1 MNTLYIICLRVYIA
15 VLLVVSAR
23 SKHHREGP
31 LPIMGLTLETS
42 NQTVRSQC
50 SENKLKQLLR
60 GTICPSYR
68 TDIGT
73 YTYVHIHT
81 RTNGRRNR
89 TDKEVCCGR
98 SDSVLPRTQQ
108 VNLNNK
114 DDSSKELTELIATMT
129 DTLTQRDNGRTC
141 GQNLL
146 SR

>member
-1 MNTLYIICLRVYIA
+1 M
-15 VLLVVSAR
+15 
-23 SKHHREGP
+23 EGP

-50 SENKLKQLLR
+50 SENKLEQLLR

-81 RTNGRRNR
+81 RTNGCRRR
-89 TDKEVCCGR
+89 TDKEVCSGR
-98 SDSVLPRTQQ
+98 SASVNLPRTQQ

-146 SR
+146 SRLDQKQLTKKKY